1 MATSD
6 CTEVIQKSQ
15 VSEQEM
21 MDFLPSIFG
30 MKCIK
35 VETLVFNFMGYLSP
49 DYQGGSWAFCRL
61 SNGGFFMFPNQAEPF
76 RIEVNGNGFSGELSA
91 EAAGIVACLFALC
104 AFAEESEQGA
114 EHYHLLRDFA
124 MDHPEAGLIFRAI
137 D

>member
-1 MATSD
+1 MAVEHY
-6 CTEVIQKSQ
+6 TEVVRKTKIAD
-15 VSEQEM
+15 ECM
-21 MDFLPSIFG
+21 GNFLPSLFG

-35 VETLVFNFMGYLSP
+35 VEILVFSFMDYLSP
-49 DYQGGSWAFCRL
+49 DYKGGSWAFCRL
-61 SNGGFFMFPNQAEPF
+61 SNGGFFMFPNRAEPF
-76 RIEVNGNGFSGELSA
+76 CIKVNGNGFSGELSA

-124 MDHPEAGLIFRAI
+124 IDHPEAGLIFQAI

>member
-1 MATSD
+1 
-6 CTEVIQKSQ
+6 
-15 VSEQEM
+15 
-21 MDFLPSIFG
+21 
-30 MKCIK
+30 
-35 VETLVFNFMGYLSP
+35 
-49 DYQGGSWAFCRL
+49 
-61 SNGGFFMFPNQAEPF
+61 MFPNQAEPF